1 MPRTRPVR
9 GILFFGGCDVLTPAC
24 AQWADWSGYR
34 GEQGGNACTALLP
47 LVRACCATP
56 SAAAFRLPLC
66 RNGYRVAQGD
76 SAVGEHA
83 GVDAE
88 IHVPK
93 GAL

>member
-47 LVRACCATP
+47 LVLACCATP
-56 SAAAFRLPLC
+56 SDRRFSDC
-66 RNGYRVAQGD
+66 RYAGTVTGSPRVTAP
-76 SAVGEHA
+76 SVSTRA
-83 GVDAE
+83 
-88 IHVPK
+88 
-93 GAL
+93 

>member
-34 GEQGGNACTALLP
+34 GKQGGNLHGA
-47 LVRACCATP
+47 
-56 SAAAFRLPLC
+56 SAAGARLLRYPLGPPLFRLPLC